1 MRKGICNPRLLEK
14 LLEETGHSAQEL
26 SEVTEIPIAT
36 IRGYLS
42 GKRDA
47 ISTRN
52 MLLFAQFF
60 QMPMPELVD
69 YFANVGNI
77 DKK

>member
-1 MRKGICNPRLLEK
+1 MRRGICDPRLLEK
-14 LLEETGHSAQEL
+14 LLEKTGHTPQEL
-26 SEVTEIPIAT
+26 SEATEIPIAT

-52 MLLFAQFF
+52 MFLFAQFF
-60 QMPMPELVD
+60 HMPMPSLVD
-69 YFANVGNI
+69 YFADVGNI